1 MVNRPPTSIYKKR
14 REITE
19 MEIKLNVYD
28 DENNVVKTATA
39 EVTELK
45 FGSIR
50 SLMKLLNID
59 DINDTAQLLKVVYGA
74 WEQLTKILNS
84 CFPEMTDED
93 WDNVKVSELVIV
105 LVAILKYSF
114 TQMLSIP
121 ADSKN

>member
-1 MVNRPPTSIYKKR
+1 
-14 REITE
+14 
-19 MEIKLNVYD
+19 MELKLNVYD
-28 DENNVVKTATA
+28 NENKVVKTATA
-39 EVTELK
+39 EVMELK

-74 WEQLTKILNS
+74 WEQLTKILNG

-105 LVAILKYSF
+105 LVTILKYSF

>member
-1 MVNRPPTSIYKKR
+1 
-14 REITE
+14 
-19 MEIKLNVYD
+19 MELKLNVYD

-39 EVTELK
+39 EVMELK

-50 SLMKLLNID
+50 RLMKLLNID
-59 DINDTAQLLKVVYGA
+59 DVNDTAQLLKVVYGA
-74 WEQLTKILNS
+74 WEQLTKILNG
-84 CFPEMTDED
+84 CFPDMTDED

>member
-1 MVNRPPTSIYKKR
+1 
-14 REITE
+14 

-28 DENNVVKTATA
+28 DENNIVKTATA
-39 EVTELK
+39 EVMELK

-50 SLMKLLNID
+50 SLMKLLKVD

-84 CFPEMTDED
+84 CFSDMTDED
-93 WDNVKVSELVIV
+93 WDNVKVSELIPV

-121 ADSKN
+121 TDSKN

>member
-1 MVNRPPTSIYKKR
+1 
-14 REITE
+14 
-19 MEIKLNVYD
+19 MELKLNVYD

-39 EVTELK
+39 EVMELK

-50 SLMKLLNID
+50 SLMKLLKVD

-74 WEQLTKILNS
+74 WEQLTKILNG
-84 CFPEMTDED
+84 CFPDMTDED

-121 ADSKN
+121 TDSKN

>member
-1 MVNRPPTSIYKKR
+1 
-14 REITE
+14 
-19 MEIKLNVYD
+19 MELKLNVYD
-28 DENNVVKTATA
+28 DENKVVKTATA
-39 EVTELK
+39 EVMELK

-121 ADSKN
+121 TDLKN